1 MIEGSTPTNDTAPA
15 MYLDLMARC
24 LTRFGMG
31 DEYERFEPAR
41 GRLGRAL
48 FLPFRALLRTR
59 NLEVVTRRPFDPALR
74 MEGRDW
80 PSDAETMIGIKRL
93 ENVRACVIDVLE
105 RGVPGDLLEAGVW
118 RGGTTIFMRAILK
131 AYGDTTRTVW
141 AADSFQG
148 LPKPDA
154 AAYPADANDIHW
166 QFARLVIT
174 LDDVKENFRK
184 YGLLDEQVRFLVGWF
199 KDTLPG
205 APIERLA
212 VLRLD
217 GDMYESTMDTLNAL
231 YPRLSPGGYV
241 IVDDYGALPNCR
253 AAVDDYRARHGIAEE
268 IRTVDWSG
276 IYWQRRT
283 AP

>member
-1 MIEGSTPTNDTAPA
+1 
-15 MYLDLMARC
+15 MYLDPLAKC
-24 LTRFGMG
+24 PTRFGMG

-48 FLPFRALLRTR
+48 FVPFRALLRTR
-59 NLEVVTRRPFDPALR
+59 NLEVVTRHRFDPALR

-93 ENVRACVIDVLE
+93 ENVRACVTDVLE

-118 RGGTTIFMRAILK
+118 RGGTAIFMRAILK
-131 AYGDTTRTVW
+131 AHGDTTRTVW

-154 AAYPADANDIHW
+154 QRYPADANDQHW

-184 YGLLDEQVRFLVGWF
+184 YGLLDDQVRFLVGWF

-241 IVDDYGALPNCR
+241 IVDDYGALANCR

-276 IYWQRRT
+276 IYWQRRGT
-283 AP
+283 P